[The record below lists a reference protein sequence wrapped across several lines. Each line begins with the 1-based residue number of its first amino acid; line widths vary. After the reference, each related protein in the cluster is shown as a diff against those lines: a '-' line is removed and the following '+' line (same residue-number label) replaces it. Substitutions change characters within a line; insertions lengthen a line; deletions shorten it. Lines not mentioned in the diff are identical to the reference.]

1 MENKW
6 RIIKNGFGQAYGAE
20 PTDIETFKK
29 DPISSLAR
37 EICQNSIDAKKDREK
52 KTILEFHSFNLKK
65 EDVLGIT
72 ELEKEIER
80 KN

>member
-52 KTILEFHSFNLKK
+52 KTILEFQNTHL
-65 EDVLGIT
+65 EDL
-72 ELEKEIER
+72 LSDL
-80 KN
+80 